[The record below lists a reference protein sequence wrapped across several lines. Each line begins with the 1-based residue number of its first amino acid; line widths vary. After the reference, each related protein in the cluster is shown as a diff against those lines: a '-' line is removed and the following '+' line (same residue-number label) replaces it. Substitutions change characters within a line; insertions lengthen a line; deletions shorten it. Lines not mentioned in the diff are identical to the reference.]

1 MKKLK
6 LKSKIFCCALCLS
19 LGAGMIPSLS
29 LPKTYAYTPT
39 SSIISS
45 GEFDTTMTK
54 FPASSSDWSSATGS
68 ISNSKLKSGIISTNT
83 DNFTANQ
90 KEYGLGALPNSVT
103 NPNNYVYMINSGTA
117 STRAGISSKEFT
129 LDANSHYIISVD
141 VATSLPVY
149 ENAVTTE
156 IESIASVYLSGGDI
170 NESFTAINTNKTW
183 KTYNFY
189 ITTNSF
195 ESTSVK
201 LEMWLGVKNLKS
213 SVGAVLF
220 DNAKAIKYDNKE
232 FYTRVNSIS
241 FTSETNK
248 FTDYSL
254 STTDLITNANF
265 EDATLSGWTK
275 TNANYNMSKVFT
287 GITPLDNSF
296 DREKVGVDNPG
307 TDLVYNNTKALF
319 INNTDVAGVAYTSDK
334 FTIKRQTYYKIS
346 MYVKT
351 VNIVDGG
358 ATISIVPENEDL
370 SAVTFSSIKTTT
382 STNSITNDW
391 TKYTFYVL
399 GSPFGDENVSLK
411 LALGDETV
419 DITEEDFEDKLVK
432 GAVFFDDIQVYELN
446 YNQYTS
452 ASEDSYNKKV
462 KLFTD
467 GTASAITNAFFNF
480 ADSNYEGT
488 YPLSPAS
495 WTINNDNT
503 LSGIIST
510 NKEHFNANKSKYGD
524 LDLGD
529 IGFTRLQKDTS
540 DNADNNVLM
549 IRNTNPDF
557 TTYTSASYSMSD
569 NTYYKLTIDAKTL
582 TTGKA
587 YIKVASGNTTL
598 ATFNI
603 SSEEDWTTYTVFFNN
618 VFGSKNITVTLGLGT
633 ESEKASGYTFFDN
646 IIITSS
652 TADDFEDATTSE
664 QLKKIDFS
672 KETFSL
678 LSTEKDGIYTRPS
691 NWSID
696 SNNSLINAGV
706 LEGTTNKL
714 AISSVDTDTDVKF
727 TSNFTYTLD
736 TSKFY
741 TLKIKVYGE
750 GLENLEESG
759 VTFGV
764 DENNK
769 FTNLTPTEE
778 SEYIFYISGAKLS
791 SITPYFGLVA
801 KDATSAVN
809 AYLTSFELESITEVD
824 FTNMQESIKAD
835 DDNTPDNVILIGE
848 TTEEDDEDDNN
859 NNNVNYGNNFD
870 WVLIPSLIIGLAL
883 IIAIVGVIMRR
894 AKFKKVSGGRK
905 KVANYDRTKTLHPE
919 IVRREAEE
927 ARKAKLQA
935 IEEQLLKNR
944 EELEK
949 CEAEYKQKRD
959 LAIAQ
964 KQEKKAQAEFKAYAK
979 GRNKLAKQ
987 QEKLLEEK
995 EIISSDEYL
1004 QETEQRILTDYESG
1018 KTAVADEE
1026 LNDIQTTTE
1035 NTDTIETQNEEQ
1047 IEEENK
1053 VEEVEEVKETTNTQ
1067 DEVEITEP
1075 DVDKKN

>member
-19 LGAGMIPSLS
+19 LGAGMIPSIS

-45 GEFDTTMTK
+45 GEFDTTEDE

-68 ISNSKLKSGIISTNT
+68 ISNSTLKSGIISTDSDT
-83 DNFTANQ
+83 FTANQ
-90 KEYGLGALPNSVT
+90 KEYGLGALPNNVT
-103 NPNNYVYMINSGTA
+103 TPNNYVYMINSGTTN
-117 STRAGISSKEFT
+117 TRNGISSKEFT

-149 ENAVTTE
+149 EGSATKAIDSVA
-156 IESIASVYLSGGDI
+156 SIYLSGGDVDD
-170 NESFTAINTNKTW
+170 SFTMINTNGAW

-195 ESTSVK
+195 ESASVK
-201 LEMWLGVKNLKS
+201 LEMWLGVKNVS
-213 SVGAVLF
+213 SSAGAVLF
-220 DNAKAIKYDNKE
+220 DNAKAVKYDNKE

-241 FTSETNK
+241 FTDETNK

-287 GITPLDNSF
+287 GVTPLNNSF
-296 DREKVGVDNPG
+296 DRETVGVDNPG
-307 TDLVYNNTKALF
+307 TDLIYGTANALF
-319 INNTDVAGVAYTSDK
+319 INNTDIAGVAYTSDK

-351 VNIVDGG
+351 VDVVDGG

-370 SAVTFSSIKTTT
+370 SAVTFSSVKTTT
-382 STNSITNDW
+382 STNSITNNW
-391 TKYTFYVL
+391 TKYTFYLL

-411 LALGDETV
+411 LALGDDTT
-419 DITEEDFEDKLVK
+419 DTKEEDFEDKLVK

-446 YNQYTS
+446 YKQYTS

-467 GTASAITNAFFNF
+467 GTSSEITNAFFNL

-510 NKEHFNANKSKYGD
+510 NKTHFNANKSKYGD
-524 LDLGD
+524 LSLED

-540 DNADNNVLM
+540 DSADNNILM
-549 IRNTNPDF
+549 IRNVNPDF
-557 TTYTSASYSMSD
+557 TTYTSASYTLSD
-569 NTYYKLTIDAKTL
+569 STYYKLTIDAKTL
-582 TTGKA
+582 SLGKA
-587 YIKVASGNTTL
+587 YIKVVSGDTTL
-598 ATFNI
+598 ATFNV
-603 SSEEDWTTYTVFFNN
+603 SSEDDWSTYTVYFNN
-618 VFGSKNITVTLGLGT
+618 VFGSKDITITLGLGSD
-633 ESEKASGYTFFDN
+633 SEKASGYAFFDN

-652 TADDFEDATTSE
+652 TSDDFDNANANE
-664 QLKKIDFS
+664 QIKKIDFS

-696 SNNSLINAGV
+696 LNNNLINAGV
-706 LEGTTNKL
+706 LEGTSNKL
-714 AISSVDTDTDVKF
+714 AISSADTDVDVRF
-727 TSNFTYTLD
+727 TSNLTYTLD
-736 TSKFY
+736 STKFY

-759 VTFGV
+759 INFGI
-764 DENNK
+764 DSENK
-769 FTNLTPTEE
+769 FTNLTPNEE

-791 SITPYFGLVA
+791 SITPYFGLVT
-801 KDATSAVN
+801 KNATSSVN
-809 AYLTSFELESITEVD
+809 AYLTSFVLESISEVD
-824 FTNMQESIKAD
+824 FTNMQESIEAD
-835 DDNTPDNVILIGE
+835 DEDTPKNVILVGE
-848 TTEEDDEDDNN
+848 STEEEEEESNN
-859 NNNVNYGNNFD
+859 DSVNYGNNFD
-870 WVLIPSLIIGLAL
+870 WVLVPSLIIGLAL
-883 IIAIVGVIMRR
+883 IIAIAGVVARR
-894 AKFKKVSGGRK
+894 MKFKKVGGGRK
-905 KVANYDRTKTLHPE
+905 KVASYDRTKTLHPE
-919 IVRREAEE
+919 IVRREAEK
-927 ARKAKLQA
+927 ARKEKLQA
-935 IEEQLLKNR
+935 IEEQLLRNR
-944 EELEK
+944 EKLEK
-949 CEAEYKQKRD
+949 YEEEYKQKRD
-959 LAIAQ
+959 LAMAQ

-979 GRNKLAKQ
+979 GRNKLAEQ

-995 EIISSDEYL
+995 EMINSDEYL
-1004 QETEQRILTDYESG
+1004 QETEQKILTDYESG
-1018 KTAVADEE
+1018 KVVIDEE
-1026 LNDIQTTTE
+1026 LADNQTSAE
-1035 NTDTIETQNEEQ
+1035 EINTIEINVEQ
-1047 IEEENK
+1047 K
-1053 VEEVEEVKETTNTQ
+1053 EEVKAQ
-1067 DEVEITEP
+1067 DDVEITEP
-1075 DVDKKN
+1075 DVEITEPDADKKN

>member
-29 LPKTYAYTPT
+29 IPKTYAYTPT
-39 SSIISS
+39 FSIISS
-45 GEFDTTMTK
+45 GEFDTTTTK
-54 FPASSSDWSSATGS
+54 FPASSTDWSSATGS
-68 ISNSKLKSGIISTNT
+68 ITNSKLKSGVISTNADT
-83 DNFTANQ
+83 FTANQ

-103 NPNNYVYMINSGTA
+103 NPNNYVYMINSGTT

-149 ENAVTTE
+149 EDSATTE
-156 IESIASVYLSGGDI
+156 IDSIASVYLSGGDI

-220 DNAKAIKYDNKE
+220 DNAKAVKYDNRE
-232 FYTRVNSIS
+232 FHTRVNSVS

-248 FTDYSL
+248 FADYSL
-254 STTDLITNANF
+254 HTTELITNSDF
-265 EDATLSGWTK
+265 EDITLSGWTM
-275 TNANYNMSKVFT
+275 TNANHNMSKVFT

-334 FTIKRQTYYKIS
+334 FTIKRQSYYKIS

-351 VNIVDGG
+351 VGITDGG
-358 ATISIVPENEDL
+358 ATISMIPKNEDL
-370 SAVTFSSIKTTT
+370 SAVTFSSVKTTT

-391 TKYTFYVL
+391 TRYTFYVL
-399 GSPFGDENVSLK
+399 GSPFGDEEVSLK

-419 DITEEDFEDKLVK
+419 DITKEDFESKLAK

-446 YNQYTS
+446 YKQYTS
-452 ASEDSYNKKV
+452 ASEDGYNKKV

-467 GTASAITNAFFNF
+467 GTSSAITNAFFNF

-495 WTINNDNT
+495 WTINNNNT

-510 NKEHFNANKSKYGD
+510 NKAHFNANKSKYGD
-524 LDLGD
+524 LDLND

-540 DNADNNVLM
+540 DSADNNILM

-598 ATFNI
+598 TTFNI
-603 SSEEDWTTYTVFFNN
+603 SSEEDWSTYTIYFNN

-633 ESEKASGYTFFDN
+633 ESEKASGYAFFDN
-646 IIITSS
+646 IMIASS
-652 TADDFEDATTSE
+652 TSNIFEDATTSE
-664 QLKKIDFS
+664 QVKKIDFS

-678 LSTEKDGIYTRPS
+678 LTTEKDGIYTRPS

-696 SNNSLINAGV
+696 LNNTLINAGV
-706 LEGTTNKL
+706 LEGTSNKL
-714 AISSVDTDTDVKF
+714 AISSADTDIDVKF

-750 GLENLEESG
+750 GLEGLEESG
-759 VTFGV
+759 ITFGI
-764 DENNK
+764 DDKNK
-769 FTNLTPTEE
+769 FTNLTSTEE
-778 SEYIFYISGAKLS
+778 SEYIFYISGSKLS
-791 SITPYFGLVA
+791 SITPYFGLVT
-801 KDATSAVN
+801 KDATSTVN
-809 AYLTSFELESITEVD
+809 AYLTSFELTSISEVD
-824 FTNMQESIKAD
+824 FTNIQESIKANND
-835 DDNTPDNVILIGE
+835 DTPKNVILVGE
-848 TTEEDDEDDNN
+848 TTNEDNDENN
-859 NNNVNYGNNFD
+859 NKNNVNYGNTFD
-870 WVLIPSLIIGLAL
+870 WVLVPSLIIGLAL
-883 IIAIVGVIMRR
+883 IIAIVGVVMRR
-894 AKFKKVSGGRK
+894 AKFKRIGGGRK

-935 IEEQLLKNR
+935 IEEQLKKNR
-944 EELEK
+944 EEM
-949 CEAEYKQKRD
+949 EAYENEYKQKRD

-995 EIISSDEYL
+995 DIISSDEYL
-1004 QETEQRILTDYESG
+1004 QETEQKILTDYESG
-1018 KTAVADEE
+1018 KTTIANEKSD
-1026 LNDIQTTTE
+1026 DIQSVTK
-1035 NTDTIETQNEEQ
+1035 NTDTIESTDEENAEKIEEVNEE
-1047 IEEENK
+1047 
-1053 VEEVEEVKETTNTQ
+1053 TNAQ
-1067 DEVEITEP
+1067 ADVEITEP